1 MLGTSEN
8 VFSPNGAV
16 TRGQIVTILHRLAK
30 EKDEQAGGNQQ
41 RLSANGN
48 ISVNFTDIKSGKYYT
63 EAVNWAASNEIVLGY
78 DENRFGPDDS
88 ITREQLA
95 AILYRYAAYL
105 GMDTGIYETEDSSA
119 IESVT
124 FEDSSNISQ
133 YAQSAASWA
142 SSRGLV
148 KGTDRGMFMPKEIA
162 TRAQAA
168 EILMRFSELAEN

>member
-1 MLGTSEN
+1 MSMYTGH
-8 VFSPNGAV
+8 V
-16 TRGQIVTILHRLAK
+16 LHRPRCVQDTL
-30 EKDEQAGGNQQ
+30 
-41 RLSANGN
+41 RHI
-48 ISVNFTDIKSGKYYT
+48 ISSGWWSIKSTRDIKSGRYYT

-119 IESVT
+119 IKSVI